1 MTADSLHARVKAI
14 EGIATA
20 MTPSP
25 LSRAV
30 FDLLDKF
37 LTEKSK
43 GIDAA
48 RSRTASHDARLVA
61 NSRASVSVDDDET
74 LDRDMELIMRT
85 AAITMV
91 SEQIT
96 RTAAIT
102 IVSEPITR
110 TAAITMA
117 SKPITC
123 TAAITMISEPI
134 TRAGCNHHGR

>member
-1 MTADSLHARVKAI
+1 
-14 EGIATA
+14 

-91 SEQIT
+91 SELIM
-96 RTAAIT
+96 RTAALSM
-102 IVSEPITR
+102 VSQLVCSEIL
-110 TAAITMA
+110 
-117 SKPITC
+117 
-123 TAAITMISEPI
+123 ISE
-134 TRAGCNHHGR
+134 TFLENHQFCVLAI

>member
-1 MTADSLHARVKAI
+1 
-14 EGIATA
+14 

-85 AAITMV
+85 AALSMV
-91 SEQIT
+91 SQL
-96 RTAAIT
+96 
-102 IVSEPITR
+102 VCSEIL
-110 TAAITMA
+110 
-117 SKPITC
+117 
-123 TAAITMISEPI
+123 ISE
-134 TRAGCNHHGR
+134 TFLENHQFCVLAI

>member
-1 MTADSLHARVKAI
+1 
-14 EGIATA
+14 

-43 GIDAA
+43 GVAAA
-48 RSRTASHDARLVA
+48 RRRTASQNARLVA
-61 NSRASVSVDDDET
+61 SSKANVSVDDDEA

-85 AAITMV
+85 AAITMVSKPITCTAAIAMV